1 VAIGATRDIDGG
13 GGGGAAA
20 AAAAEDCPPPTGKS
34 GMFSPTANTV

>member
-1 VAIGATRDIDGG
+1 MAIGATRDIDGG